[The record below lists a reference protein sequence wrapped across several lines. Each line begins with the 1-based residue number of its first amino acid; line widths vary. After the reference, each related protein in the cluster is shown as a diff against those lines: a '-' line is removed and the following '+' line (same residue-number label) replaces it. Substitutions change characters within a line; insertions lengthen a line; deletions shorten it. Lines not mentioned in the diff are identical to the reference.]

1 VVAEDDVD
9 FEAELPDEGATPLAE
24 QFPAVGGDVQ
34 GEIEQ
39 RSPDGAD
46 EGRFVKTFVVDR
58 EVSDD
63 SPMHLMNANGVVQEA
78 IQRGLHPKGDV
89 YLVDRNVIED
99 RRSVSTELTYAV
111 DVTPASIDH
120 EPETT
125 VTPSDLNEARAD
137 EEEPAAEEPAPKPT
151 RRRSTK
157 TTSK

>member
-1 VVAEDDVD
+1 MADDD
-9 FEAELPDEGATPLAE
+9 IEFEPETPDEGTTPMTV

-46 EGRFVKTFVVDR
+46 DGRFVKTFVVDR

-63 SPMHLMNANGVVQEA
+63 SAMHAMNANGVLQEA

-89 YLVDRNVIED
+89 YLVDRNVIRD

-125 VTPSDLNEARAD
+125 VTPSDLNEARSGQT
-137 EEEPAAEEPAPKPT
+137 EESKPKRPS
-151 RRRSTK
+151 RPRTK
-157 TTSK
+157 TTGK

>member
-1 VVAEDDVD
+1 VVADDVD
-9 FEAELPDEGATPLAE
+9 FEAETPDEGATPLSA
-24 QFPAVGGDVQ
+24 QFPAVGGDMQ

-46 EGRFVKTFVVDR
+46 KGRFVKTFVVDR

-63 SPMHLMNANGVVQEA
+63 SAMHAMNAVGVVNEA

-89 YLVDRNVIED
+89 FLVDRNVIRD

-125 VTPSDLNEARAD
+125 ITPSDLVAEQD
-137 EEEPAAEEPAPKPT
+137 EEPEPEPEPTKP
-151 RRRSTK
+151 RRRAPR
-157 TTSK
+157 SK

>member
-1 VVAEDDVD
+1 MADDIEI
-9 FEAELPDEGATPLAE
+9 EAETPDEGATPLSV

-63 SPMHLMNANGVVQEA
+63 SAMHAMNASGVVQEA
-78 IQRGLHPKGDV
+78 TQRGLHPKGDV
-89 YLVDRNVIED
+89 YLVDRNVIRD

-111 DVTPASIDH
+111 DVTPASVDH
-120 EPETT
+120 EPDTT
-125 VTPSDLNEARAD
+125 VTPSDLVQAQDD
-137 EEEPAAEEPAPKPT
+137 EPEPEPAPK
-151 RRRSTK
+151 RHRSPR
-157 TTSK
+157 SK

>member
-1 VVAEDDVD
+1 VVADDDID
-9 FEAELPDEGATPLAE
+9 FEAETPDEGATPLSA
-24 QFPAVGGDVQ
+24 QFPAVAGDVQ

-39 RSPDGAD
+39 RSPDGTD

-63 SPMHLMNANGVVQEA
+63 SAMHGMNAVGVAQEA

-89 YLVDRNVIED
+89 FLINSNVIRD

-120 EPETT
+120 EPDTT
-125 VTPSDLNEARAD
+125 VTPSDLVAAQGEAP
-137 EEEPAAEEPAPKPT
+137 EPEPEPAAKP
-151 RRRSTK
+151 RRRAPRTK
-157 TTSK
+157 

>member
-1 VVAEDDVD
+1 MADDDVD
-9 FEAELPDEGATPLAE
+9 YEAETPDEGVTPLSV

-58 EVSDD
+58 EVDETSA
-63 SPMHLMNANGVVQEA
+63 MHEMNAVGVVQEA

-89 YLVDRNVIED
+89 VLVNRNVIRD

-120 EPETT
+120 EPEST
-125 VTPSDLNEARAD
+125 VTPSDLVAAQD
-137 EEEPAAEEPAPKPT
+137 EEPEPEPAKP
-151 RRRSTK
+151 RRRAPR
-157 TTSK
+157 SK

>member
-1 VVAEDDVD
+1 VVADDIE
-9 FEAELPDEGATPLAE
+9 FEAETPDEGATPMTE

-46 EGRFVKTFVVDR
+46 EGRFVKTFVVDS

-63 SPMHLMNANGVVQEA
+63 SAMHAMNANGVVQEA

-89 YLVDRNVIED
+89 FLVDRNVIRHE
-99 RRSVSTELTYAV
+99 RSVSTELTYAV
-111 DVTPASIDH
+111 EVTPASIDH

-125 VTPSDLNEARAD
+125 VTPSDLNEAKA
-137 EEEPAAEEPAPKPT
+137 EEPAAEEPAPKPT

-157 TTSK
+157 TTK

>member
-1 VVAEDDVD
+1 MADDDVD
-9 FEAELPDEGATPLAE
+9 FEAETPDEGATPLSV

-63 SPMHLMNANGVVQEA
+63 SAMHGMNAVGVVNEA

-89 YLVDRNVIED
+89 FLVDRNVIRD

-111 DVTPASIDH
+111 DVTPASVDH
-120 EPETT
+120 EPDTT
-125 VTPSDLNEARAD
+125 VTPSDLVAAQ
-137 EEEPAAEEPAPKPT
+137 EEESDPEPAPAKP
-151 RRRSTK
+151 RRRAPRTK
-157 TTSK
+157 

>member
-1 VVAEDDVD
+1 MADDIEFQAET
-9 FEAELPDEGATPLAE
+9 PDEGATPMTE

-39 RSPDGAD
+39 RTADGAD
-46 EGRFVKTFVVDR
+46 EGRFVKTFVVQG
-58 EVSDD
+58 EVGDD
-63 SPMHLMNANGVVQEA
+63 SPMHAMNANGVVQEA
-78 IQRGLHPKGDV
+78 IQRGLHPKGNV

-99 RRSVSTELTYAV
+99 RRATSTELTYAV

-125 VTPSDLNEARAD
+125 VTPSDLNEAKAD
-137 EEEPAAEEPAPKPT
+137 EDTAAEEPKPKQLA

-157 TTSK
+157 TSK

>member
-1 VVAEDDVD
+1 VADDDVD
-9 FEAELPDEGATPLAE
+9 FEADGPDEGATPLSV

-46 EGRFVKTFVVDR
+46 EGRFVKVFVVDR

-63 SPMHLMNANGVVQEA
+63 SAMHAMNAVGVVNEA

-89 YLVDRNVIED
+89 FLVNRNVIRD

-120 EPETT
+120 EPAST
-125 VTPSDLNEARAD
+125 VTPSDLVAAQDKEPD
-137 EEEPAAEEPAPKPT
+137 PEPEPAKPA
-151 RRRSTK
+151 RRRSPRTK
-157 TTSK
+157 